1 MSNSCVFADEMLIRM
16 AALKEAR
23 KKARMVANLAIDIA
37 PSSSPSSAVAP
48 AAADDTLYSAAA
60 AAAAAT
66 ASNDPGHAPALA
78 TVEYVMVPSQSP
90 PRPKLHV
97 FFQAFPQMGMA
108 SHEASFR
115 AAAVLPSPPRERSVV
130 LTSTL
135 PHTSPAAL
143 QLRRPV
149 STRCKLL
156 RPPPAPTRP
165 EQATVG
171 VQTDPGLG
179 LTPEQATVGVQ
190 TDLGVRLTNPLTNT
204 GTQTEPLL
212 SQALDL
218 HDVIVPIQRC
228 IKDELQRWLGFLV
241 HLH

>member
-1 MSNSCVFADEMLIRM
+1 MSNSCIFADEMLERM
-16 AALKEAR
+16 AAQKAAR
-23 KKARMVANLAIDIA
+23 KTARMIANLAIDIA

-48 AAADDTLYSAAA
+48 AAADDALYSAAA

-66 ASNDPGHAPALA
+66 ASNDPGHATALA

-115 AAAVLPSPPRERSVV
+115 AAAELPSRERSVV

-135 PHTSPAAL
+135 PHTSPAAQ

-179 LTPEQATVGVQ
+179 LTPEQAAVGVQ
-190 TDLGVRLTNPLTNT
+190 TDPGLGLTNPLTNT
-204 GTQTEPLL
+204 DTQTEPLL

-228 IKDELQRWLGFLV
+228 IKDELQRCLGFLV